1 MRPPVLNPLFV
12 DVGELKGVGPKLS
25 RALGEFVGGH
35 LVDLLWH
42 FPRGLTNRSWRP
54 TVVELERDR
63 VATLRLTIGKH
74 KPSIR
79 RGMPYRIDARD
90 DTGQMTLVF
99 FNARAAYL
107 KQALPE
113 GEERVVSGK
122 VELYGKTYQMV
133 HPDYIFKPEEEGHLP
148 STEPLYGLTTGVTQ
162 RVILKVFKS
171 ALERVPDLSEWLEQ
185 PLMTRHRWQSWKK
198 SIIAVHSP
206 RTIQDLDAASSPRQ
220 RLAYDELLANELMLH
235 LVRIAMRGKKGRSID
250 PQPHLKEKAM
260 RSLPFMLT
268 PDQVKALDE
277 IEKDMISPNAMLRLL
292 QGDVGSGKT
301 IVAFLAMLNA
311 IGSGTQVALLA
322 PTEILARQH
331 FDTLKPWA
339 EASGA
344 LIALLTGRTRGEERA
359 VLLKALAEGSIQILV
374 GTHAIFQDEVEY
386 RDLGLVVVDEQHR
399 FGVFQRLVLS
409 RKSKVRPDMLVMTAT
424 PIPRS
429 LTLTYYGDMEVS
441 RLEQKP
447 PGRKKVETRIIP
459 LERLQEVESALQREI
474 KKGGRVF
481 WVTPFIEEHGLLPFA
496 AAEERFK
503 NLKTIFGDHVGL
515 VHSRMRAE
523 QKDKA
528 MEAFVT
534 GQTRVLVATTVI
546 EVGVNVPEATVM
558 VVENAERFGLAQL
571 HQLRGRVGRS
581 NKDSFCLLLSGQGL
595 TNAARARLAKMRETD
610 NGFEI
615 AEEDLRL
622 RGAGEILGT
631 KQSGLPEFRIADLDT
646 HHELLEMARD
656 EAKLILLHDPK
667 LQSERGE
674 KLRALLYLFGR
685 DEAAGYLESG

>member
-1 MRPPVLNPLFV
+1 MRPAVLNPLFV
-12 DVGELKGVGPKLS
+12 DLSEIKGVGPKLS
-25 RALGEFVGGH
+25 KVLGEFVGRH

-42 FPRGLTNRSWRP
+42 FPRGLIDRNWHP
-54 TVVELERDR
+54 KIFELENDR
-63 VATLRLTIGKH
+63 VATLHITIGKH
-74 KPSIR
+74 KPSLR
-79 RGMPYRIDARD
+79 RGAPYRIDAYD
-90 DTGQMTLVF
+90 DTGTMNLVF
-99 FNARAAYL
+99 FNARTPYL
-107 KQALPE
+107 NQALPE
-113 GEERVVSGK
+113 GEKRVISGK
-122 VELYGKTYQMV
+122 VEKYGKTFQMV
-133 HPDYIFKPEEEGHLP
+133 HPDYILKPHEGECFP
-148 STEPLYGLTTGVTQ
+148 STEPIYSLTAGLTQ
-162 RVILKVFKS
+162 RMLLKVFRG
-171 ALERVPDLSEWLEQ
+171 ALGRVPVLPEWLESSFMAQ
-185 PLMTRHRWQSWKK
+185 HKWEGWKQS
-198 SIIAVHSP
+198 IVAAHSP
-206 RTIQDLDAASSPRQ
+206 RTNKDLDASSPPRQ
-220 RLAYDELLANELMLH
+220 RLAYDELLANELMLR
-235 LVRIAMRGKKGRSID
+235 LVRVAMKGKKGRSIN
-250 PQPHLKEKAM
+250 PHQHLKDKVM
-260 RSLPFMLT
+260 QSLPFILT
-268 PDQVKALDE
+268 QDQTNALGD

-311 IGSGTQVALLA
+311 VGSGVQSALLA

-339 EASGA
+339 DASGVS
-344 LIALLTGRTRGEERA
+344 IALLTGRTRGEER
-359 VLLKALAEGSIQILV
+359 VFLQKELAKGSIQILV

-399 FGVFQRLVLS
+399 FGVFQRLVFS
-409 RKSKVRPDMLVMTAT
+409 RKSRVRPDMLVMTAT

-429 LTLTYYGDMEVS
+429 LTLTYYGDMDVS

-447 PGRKKVETRIIP
+447 PGRKKVDTRIIP
-459 LERLQEVESALQREI
+459 LERLKEVENALHREI

-481 WVTPFIEEHGLLPFA
+481 WVTPLIEEHGFLPFA

-503 NLKTIFGDHVGL
+503 YLKKTFGDHVGL

-528 MEAFVT
+528 MEQFVT

-558 VVENAERFGLAQL
+558 VIENAERFGLAQL

-581 NKDSFCLLLSGQGL
+581 NKNSFCLLLSGKNL
-595 TNAARARLAKMRETD
+595 TSTAKARLAKMRETD

-631 KQSGLPEFRIADLDT
+631 KQSGLPEFRVADLDV
-646 HHELLEMARD
+646 HYQFLERARD
-656 EAKLILLHDPK
+656 EAKLILLKDPM
-667 LQSERGE
+667 LQTERGVS
-674 KLRALLYLFGR
+674 LRALLYLFKR
-685 DEAAGYLESG
+685 DEAVGYLESG